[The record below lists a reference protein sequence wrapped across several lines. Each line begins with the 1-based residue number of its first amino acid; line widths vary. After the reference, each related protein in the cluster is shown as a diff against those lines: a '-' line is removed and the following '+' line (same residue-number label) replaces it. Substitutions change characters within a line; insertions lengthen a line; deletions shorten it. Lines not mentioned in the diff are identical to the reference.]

1 MSVKSL
7 QVDFGSPA
15 PIRLDFNLA
24 SEFPGK
30 SASNITEVYW
40 SLKRSDRDADNK
52 YVLKQFTTGGVTKE
66 NITAENG
73 ESLVRFSVVLLPV
86 DWANLAVE
94 EYLLVVGFRLD
105 SQAVGEL
112 SYILKGDKLTKIRI
126 LFGRRALTV

>member
-73 ESLVRFSVVLLPV
+73 ESLVRFSVVLLPAN
-86 DWANLAVE
+86 WANLSVE
-94 EYLLVVGFRLD
+94 EYILVVGFKLD
-105 SQAVGEL
+105 SQGPTEL
-112 SYILKGDKLTKIRI
+112 SYLLKGDQYTKLRI
-126 LFGRRALTV
+126 LFRQRALTA